1 MTNPFKSQTKQKQ
14 TTVFQTQ
21 QVIEQQ
27 NKVMAQPMAMA
38 RKKKSVSWT
47 SSVKKNSVF
56 DKPKSESVYTLP
68 ETEVKHNYSDERMDA
83 FQENLSCNI
92 DADLEEAKTFMDTS
106 PLGQEVKEVLEAI
119 QTYAKLPLRKTK
131 RAAQAAALSNARNK
145 ISEYLKRH
153 PEQFTEDA
161 LAEANQIH
169 TDQVDTKKKLPKIFN
184 PTAVMNR
191 YQLYFS
197 TFCDGNLFQRDKE
210 TQLRIDAT
218 GEQDTPELKQV
229 KDGTVEYADRRA
241 DPLFAH
247 EPSMNDIAQNRLGD
261 CYLQA
266 GVSSLIMSNPTAIK
280 ECMQDNGD
288 GTVTV
293 RFFQRFSEM
302 SNESQVQLNHPEL
315 SDLWS
320 AKASKNMSDKDLIFK
335 LLQNSECPDI
345 LQAISEP
352 GTTASIKLD
361 NYLEKKLETKIR
373 EKGLPYDQ
381 GNPETLKGFYFTS
394 LQDTIGKAEIYQ
406 KGANVEQ
413 TLLMA
418 DKLAQNKEIQDQ
430 VVSYMRTCMNNPD
443 MNLQKI
449 YEECLIRLYALF
461 PIGEAFLAYFK
472 DFEPSSPDTLELG
485 KLLAA
490 QQTDSK
496 DMQEKTADRFVPMY
510 VTVTK
515 EVPVITKDNTG
526 EEEDA
531 YTKESLWMQLLE
543 KAYAASGLHGNELSA
558 EARQKIKEKVSV
570 REQELKKG
578 GMSDKELQRNLN
590 EYEKLLS
597 RKWAHSFEGIESGH
611 SGSFLEKL
619 TGKKNTAADL
629 QLMDAQA
636 FTTAFDTNTF
646 QEQIRQ
652 TTNIDIPI
660 SGIMNDL
667 SDFLK
672 KKHATTDGTTSYFT
686 QPLYIE
692 DIEEAMKD
700 FSSRNTWLSQGTL
713 TAIRKACSDNGV
725 KLRDLSDKVKKC
737 MRDTLHNNDKYNLL
751 HRPMSGAYTPYAV
764 TTFEQIKQ
772 NLKNKVPVSVGTI
785 KFLPEGVQAIG
796 RNGESE
802 HSGLY
807 EQHAYSVVGTVEQ
820 DGKYFVQLRNPW
832 SQGEMEYI
840 RTLHSDGST
849 SYSSHRNDSDKSG
862 IFNIELNHLLSR
874 ISRINFSG

>member
-1 MTNPFKSQTKQKQ
+1 MHAVHACKEVISMSDPTVIQAQKTKTTTLQTGQMMEQQQVAAQPLHLDALDQ
-14 TTVFQTQ
+14 TT
-21 QVIEQQ
+21 
-27 NKVMAQPMAMA
+27 
-38 RKKKSVSWT
+38 KKPSWT
-47 SSVKKNSVF
+47 SSVKKNSLF

-68 ETEVKHNYSDERMDA
+68 QSEVHHNYSDERLDA
-83 FQENLSCNI
+83 FQENLSYNI
-92 DADLEEAKTFMDTS
+92 TLDLSIAQNKLANSPVGPACMDALH
-106 PLGQEVKEVLEAI
+106 AI
-119 QTYAKLPLRKTK
+119 QQYAALPLRKTK
-131 RAAQAAALSNARNK
+131 RAVQAAALNNARKK
-145 ISEYLKRH
+145 I
-153 PEQFTEDA
+153 
-161 LAEANQIH
+161 AEFIASH
-169 TDQVDTKKKLPKIFN
+169 KEKSDVADEM
-184 PTAVMNR
+184 MNR
-191 YQLYFS
+191 YQVYFS
-197 TFCDGNLFQRDKE
+197 TFCDGNLFERDKG
-210 TQLRIDAT
+210 TMLRIDAT
-218 GEQDTPELKQV
+218 GEQDTPELKQLKDRKV
-229 KDGTVEYADRRA
+229 KYADRRE

-247 EPSMNDIAQNRLGD
+247 EPSMNDIAQNQLGD

-266 GVSSLIMSNPTAIK
+266 GVSSLIMNNPTAIK

-293 RFFQRFSEM
+293 RFFQRFHDM
-302 SNESQVQLNHPEL
+302 SNESQVQLDHPAR

-320 AKASKNMSDKDLIFK
+320 AKASKDMSDKDLIFK
-335 LLQNSECPDI
+335 LLQNSECPNI
-345 LQAISEP
+345 LQTISEP
-352 GTTASIKLD
+352 GTTASIALD
-361 NYLEKKLETKIR
+361 NYLEKQLETKMR
-373 EKGLPYDQ
+373 EKGLADDP
-381 GNPETLKGFYFTS
+381 GKLMMLKGFYFAS
-394 LQDTIGKAEIYQ
+394 FQDTMGKAEIYQ

-413 TLLMA
+413 TLLLA
-418 DKLAQNKEIQDQ
+418 DKLVQNKEIQDQ

-443 MNLQKI
+443 MDLQEI
-449 YEECLIRLYALF
+449 YTECLIRLYAHF
-461 PIGEAFLAYFK
+461 PIVTAFEQEFK
-472 DFEPSSPDTLELG
+472 DLELSSLDTSELRT
-485 KLLAA
+485 LLDK

-496 DMQEKTADRFVPMY
+496 KMQEETADRFVPMY

-515 EVPVITKDNTG
+515 EVPVIRKDKTG

-543 KAYAASGLHGNELSA
+543 KAYAASGLHGNELSE
-558 EARQKIKEKVSV
+558 EARQKIKEKVDLHKK
-570 REQELKKG
+570 ELEAG
-578 GMSDKELQRNLN
+578 GMSGDELQRNLN
-590 EYEKLLS
+590 EYEKLLL
-597 RKWAHSFEGIESGH
+597 RKWAHSFEGIVGGH

-619 TGKKNTAADL
+619 TGKKNTTTDFK
-629 QLMDAQA
+629 LMDAQA

-660 SGIMNDL
+660 SDIMKDL
-667 SDFLK
+667 SDFLT
-672 KKHATTDGTTSYFT
+672 KKHATTYGTKSYFT

-692 DIEEAMKD
+692 DIEDAMQD
-700 FSSRNTWLSQGTL
+700 FSSKNTWLNQRTL
-713 TAIRKACSDNGV
+713 TAIRKTCSDNGI
-725 KLRDLSDKVKKC
+725 KLKELSDKVKKC

-751 HRPMSGAYTPYAV
+751 HRPMSGAYTPYAE

-802 HSGLY
+802 QSGLY

-832 SQGEMEYI
+832 STGEMGYVQT
-840 RTLHSDGST
+840 RHSDGST